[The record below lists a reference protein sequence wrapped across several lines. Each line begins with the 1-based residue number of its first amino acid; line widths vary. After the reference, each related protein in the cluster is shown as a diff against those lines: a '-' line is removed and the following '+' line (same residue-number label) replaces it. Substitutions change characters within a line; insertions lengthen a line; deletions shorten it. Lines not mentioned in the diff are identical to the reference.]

1 MIPAFG
7 MPERMAGR
15 HCICM
20 LWVVCFTFAA
30 SAQSNDLKS
39 DVRIHLR
46 SEANCSSNTIKLA
59 DIADIQGSGT
69 WKDTLTRQVLTAAP
83 LAGKTTRLTRS
94 DVENFLRDRG
104 IESSQFRWVG
114 SDHCVV
120 KRASPVVR
128 TRDDFVSLS
137 PAPQELVQAQRNVER
152 ALFNYLQAQS
162 HSLTQW
168 KIQATFDSSHNKLL
182 NQVRLIKGV
191 AGGTSPWTGNQSFVI
206 LLRTPTGEEIEVPVQ
221 ATVEAPPL
229 VVAVKKTM
237 RSGQPITDLDLQM
250 IPLTSSARLDA
261 KDCFTEYHELIGKE
275 FKRSMSVGQVVS
287 RSDIGP
293 PRVINAGD
301 AIELEILSG
310 SVSIQTAAQSLE
322 AGGMGDAIAI
332 LVLPQ
337 KKRIMATVVG
347 ERKVRHMATTNP

>member
-1 MIPAFG
+1 MIALR
-7 MPERMAGR
+7 MPKRIHVRQSMGLFIVAW
-15 HCICM
+15 IT
-20 LWVVCFTFAA
+20 LAA
-30 SAQSNDLKS
+30 SSLANDLS
-39 DVRIHLR
+39 TDVRIHLR
-46 SEANCSSNTIKLA
+46 PEANCASNTIKLA

-69 WKDTLTRQVLTAAP
+69 WKDTLTKQVLTAAP
-83 LAGKTTRLTRS
+83 LAGKTTRLSRS
-94 DVENFLRDRG
+94 DVESFLRDRG

-120 KRASPVVR
+120 KRTTQAVR

-168 KIQATFDSSHNKLL
+168 KIKATFDGSHNKLL

-206 LLRTPTGEEIEVPVQ
+206 LVRTPTGDEIEVPVQ

-237 RSGQPITDLDLQM
+237 RSANRLR
-250 IPLTSSARLDA
+250 TST
-261 KDCFTEYHELIGKE
+261 C
-275 FKRSMSVGQVVS
+275 
-287 RSDIGP
+287 
-293 PRVINAGD
+293 N
-301 AIELEILSG
+301 
-310 SVSIQTAAQSLE
+310 
-322 AGGMGDAIAI
+322 
-332 LVLPQ
+332 
-337 KKRIMATVVG
+337 
-347 ERKVRHMATTNP
+347 